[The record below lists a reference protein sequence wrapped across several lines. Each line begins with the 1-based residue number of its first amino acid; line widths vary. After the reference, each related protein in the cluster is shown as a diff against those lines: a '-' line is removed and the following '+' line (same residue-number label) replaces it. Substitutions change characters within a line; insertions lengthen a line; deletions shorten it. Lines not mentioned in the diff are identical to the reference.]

1 MTMRFET
8 FMRAVVL
15 AAYVAL
21 AVVCALV
28 AVSGPRLDV
37 AMTLSASCSDYAC
50 VRTSRDIAA
59 RGPLRLA
66 GATA

>member
-1 MTMRFET
+1 MTMRIET
-8 FMRAVVL
+8 IMRAVVL

-28 AVSGPRLDV
+28 AVSGSRLDV
-37 AMTLSASCSDYAC
+37 AMTVSALCCVYAC
-50 VRTSRDIAA
+50 VRTSRDLAA
-59 RGPLRLA
+59 RGPLHLA